1 MSTELDR
8 IAELAREDGQRQFL
22 SIAHLLTPEAL
33 FRAFKALRK
42 DASAGVDGV
51 TYAEYAA
58 NAEEN
63 VQELHERLKG
73 KRYRAQPLRRTYIP
87 KENGEKRPISI
98 PALEDKVVQRAT
110 VALLNALYEQDFLP
124 CSCGFR
130 PGRSAQQALDEVGR
144 IICREGTS

>member
-1 MSTELDR
+1 
-8 IAELAREDGQRQFL
+8 
-22 SIAHLLTPEAL
+22 
-33 FRAFKALRK
+33 
-42 DASAGVDGV
+42 V

-73 KRYRAQPLRRTYIP
+73 KRYRAPPLRRTYIP
-87 KENGEKRPISI
+87 KENGVKRPISI
-98 PALEDKVVQRAT
+98 PALEDKGVQRVT

-124 CSCGFR
+124 CSYGFR
-130 PGRSAQQALDEVGR
+130 PGRRAQQARDEVGR